1 MRRQLLGLAAALVV
15 LVQAPLQAQWP
26 EIHTETG
33 ASDYG
38 FSVAIEGDLA
48 LVGDPNGFFGDG
60 SVDVFQRVSG
70 TWTHVTTLD
79 GDGSASGF
87 GISVDLTVTSGA
99 CRAIVGASFED
110 STGAAYFYDC
120 SDWSH
125 PQKVTASDAGLGD
138 AFGTSVSINGDLAAI
153 GAIGNDGFGS
163 TGTNDGA
170 AYVFR
175 FESGTWKQEAKLA
188 ATSPEGASNLGT
200 SVSISGTR
208 VAAGA
213 PTAGDNQGAVF
224 IFDRVANPSS
234 PTGFSWPQQAKLTA
248 TDNDP
253 LDELGRSVSLNGNL
267 VLAGATGDDSIAAN
281 SGAAYVFRK
290 GTSGWVQDTKIKAF
304 DAQAADGFGSSVFQS
319 GSWAAIGAIADDDA
333 GSQAG
338 AIYVFDRD
346 TCGVWH
352 NRGKIISTSPLAA
365 GHLGQSVQLAFRNES
380 TGWPGTLTT
389 YLTVLGGGLGSAHW
403 FESKIPAY
411 VSECPPPRE

>member
-1 MRRQLLGLAAALVV
+1 L
-15 LVQAPLQAQWP
+15 
-26 EIHTETG
+26 T
-33 ASDYG
+33 
-38 FSVAIEGDLA
+38 
-48 LVGDPNGFFGDG
+48 
-60 SVDVFQRVSG
+60 
-70 TWTHVTTLD
+70 
-79 GDGSASGF
+79 GDGSASAF
-87 GISVDLTVTSGA
+87 GISVDLSITSGG
-99 CRAIVGASFED
+99 CRAVVGASFED
-110 STGAAYFYDC
+110 AKGAAYFYDC
-120 SDWSH
+120 SDWSSW
-125 PQKVTASDAGLGD
+125 QKVTASDTGSGD
-138 AFGTSVSINGDLAAI
+138 AFGTAVSINGDLAAI
-153 GAIGNDGFGS
+153 GAIGNDGFGP

-234 PTGFSWPQQAKLTA
+234 PTGFSWPQQAKLTSSTNNA
-248 TDNDP
+248 
-253 LDELGRSVSLNGNL
+253 LDELGRSVSLAGNL
-267 VLAGATGDDSIAAN
+267 VMAGARGDDSLGAN
-281 SGAAYVFRK
+281 SGAVYVFRK
-290 GTSGWVQDTKIKAF
+290 DASGWTQEAKIKAF
-304 DAQAADGFGSSVFQS
+304 DAQAYDVFGTSVYQAN
-319 GSWAAIGAIADDDA
+319 GWAAIGATGDDDA

-338 AIYVFDRD
+338 AIYVFNRD

-365 GHLGQSVQLAFRNES
+365 GYLGQSVQFAVRNES